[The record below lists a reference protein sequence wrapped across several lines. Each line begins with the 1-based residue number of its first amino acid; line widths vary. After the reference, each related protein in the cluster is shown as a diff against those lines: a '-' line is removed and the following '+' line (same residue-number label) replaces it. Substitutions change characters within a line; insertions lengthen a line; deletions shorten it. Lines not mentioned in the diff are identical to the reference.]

1 MIINPTILQ
10 KLDHMKTTK
19 CLNHSYK
26 MNISEIKRYYR
37 EKASLDKNEN
47 DEEVFKEISRKNVE
61 KWLNDHSSLILSAI
75 NIPKKFLK
83 VNMSPWNLK

>member
-1 MIINPTILQ
+1 MLINPTILQ
-10 KLDHMKTTK
+10 KDHMKTTK

-37 EKASLDKNEN
+37 EKASLGKNES
-47 DEEVFKEISRKNVE
+47 DEEVKETTRKNVE

-75 NIPKKFLK
+75 NIPKTFLK